1 MLTSF
6 DIARKELKFL
16 TERKFPRQRK
26 IARPVEIFD
35 HDREWPSKFLEE
47 RTKIMGVIGDTVV
60 EVEHVGSTAVPGL
73 CAKPIIDIMVGIRK
87 LTDAENCIVPLESVG
102 YEYVPEYEVSIP
114 ERRYFRKGPSEI
126 PNKHSHL
133 HMVEHGGDFWKRQL
147 LFRDYLRTHPGAAL
161 EYCEL
166 KKRLA
171 SKYRLDREAYTE
183 AKTTFIESIVSKA
196 KTSQH
201 SR

>member
-1 MLTSF
+1 
-6 DIARKELKFL
+6 L
-16 TERKFPRQRK
+16 TERKCPKQRE
-26 IARPVEIFD
+26 IERPVEIFD
-35 HDREWPSKFLEE
+35 YDREWPSKFLEE

-87 LTDAENCIVPLESVG
+87 LIDAENCIVPLENIG

-114 ERRYFRKGPSEI
+114 ERRYFRKGPSEM
-126 PNKHSHL
+126 PNKHFHI
-133 HMVEHGGDFWKRQL
+133 HMVEHGSDFWKRHL
-147 LFRDYLRTHPGAAL
+147 LFRDYLRTHPDAAL

-166 KKRLA
+166 KKKLA
-171 SKYRLDREAYTE
+171 SKHRLNREAYTE

-196 KTSQH
+196 KTSQQP
-201 SR
+201 R

>member
-1 MLTSF
+1 M
-6 DIARKELKFL
+6 
-16 TERKFPRQRK
+16 TERKFPKQRK

-35 HDREWPSKFLEE
+35 YDREWPSKFLEE

-87 LTDAENCIVPLESVG
+87 LIDAENCIVPLESIG
-102 YEYVPEYEVSIP
+102 YKYVREYEVSIP

-126 PNKHSHL
+126 PNKHFHL
-133 HMVEHGGDFWKRQL
+133 HMVEHGSDFWKRHL

-171 SKYRLDREAYTE
+171 SKCRLNREAYTE

-196 KTSQH
+196 KTSQQ